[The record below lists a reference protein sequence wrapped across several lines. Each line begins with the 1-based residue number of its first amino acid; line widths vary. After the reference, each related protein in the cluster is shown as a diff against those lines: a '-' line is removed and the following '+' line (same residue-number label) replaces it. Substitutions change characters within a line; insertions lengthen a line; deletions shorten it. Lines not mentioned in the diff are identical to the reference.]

1 MIKEN
6 GRNKM
11 LKEKDEIKRAVKVWP
26 TVSKVVSTIHSER
39 QYKRAVKML
48 DQLIDDV
55 YEKSDPVKESLIDTL
70 GTLIKD
76 YEDRNIEEPK
86 GDPIGVLKYLLEEH
100 GLTQNDLNEIGSQGV
115 VSEILNRKRQL
126 NVRQVVALS
135 KRFSV
140 SPSVF
145 IESV

>member
-1 MIKEN
+1 MIKE
-6 GRNKM
+6 RN
-11 LKEKDEIKRAVKVWP
+11 EIKRAVKVWP
-26 TVSKVVSTIHSER
+26 TVSKVVSTIHTER
-39 QYKRAVKML
+39 QYDRAVKML
-48 DQLIDDV
+48 DQLIDEV
-55 YEKSDPVKESLIDTL
+55 NEKSDPVKESLIDTL

-100 GLTQNDLNEIGSQGV
+100 GLTQKDLKEIGSQGV

-126 NVRQVVALS
+126 NLRQVAALS